1 MKCPKCGGEL
11 KRSKKDPTY
20 GLCYTCRKKFRWVDD
35 IDEDDFE
42 IDDEENESTYNYGR
56 MSPASTKKRK
66 KKPGCLKAFAI
77 VFACAVVITAI
88 SSLAGG
94 GDTQNS
100 DKTADTQQDS
110 NAEAESLSGGEQST
124 ESAEPDV
131 PTEYKNALT
140 KAKQYSDTMY
150 MSKQGIYDQLTSEY
164 GEQFSAEAAQYAIDN
179 LDADYN
185 YNALQ
190 MAISYQENMAMSPES
205 IRDQLTSE
213 YGEQFTAEEA
223 DYAIANLP
231 Q

>member
-11 KRSKKDPTY
+11 QRSKKDPSY
-20 GLCYTCRKKFRWVDD
+20 GLCYTCRKKFRWVED

-42 IDDEENESTYNYGR
+42 VDDAENESTYNYGKTVP
-56 MSPASTKKRK
+56 SKAKKRK
-66 KKPGCLKAFAI
+66 KKSGCLKPFAI
-77 VFACAVVITAI
+77 VCACVVVITAI
-88 SSLAGG
+88 ASLAGG
-94 GDTQNS
+94 GDAQNS
-100 DKTADTQQDS
+100 DKNADTQQDS
-110 NAEAESLSGGEQST
+110 STEAEASSGEEQNT
-124 ESAEPDV
+124 ESTEPDV
-131 PTEYKNALT
+131 PTEYKNALI
-140 KAKQYSDTMY
+140 KAEQYSDTMY

-213 YGEQFTAEEA
+213 YGERFTQEEA

-231 Q
+231 